1 VCYARFVPD
10 KPTWC
15 GHLEEI
21 AASLRSLPDP
31 WVDRSIVQQLLGVG
45 LRRAQQ
51 ILAPCVSRQIGVNGL
66 ADREVLISHLNRL
79 SAGEAGHYEH
89 RRRSRLAEQLH
100 TLQIERRSALMV
112 EAPVDIVNQQLDNLP
127 PGVAIMPGRI
137 TVTFASSRE
146 ALEKLLALA
155 MAVGNDPLWFERL
168 ATGSK

>member
-1 VCYARFVPD
+1 MIRSVVPD

-15 GHLEEI
+15 GHLAEI
-21 AASLRSLPDP
+21 VVSLRALPDP
-31 WVDRSIVQQLLGVG
+31 WVDRSTVQQLLGVG

-66 ADREVLISHLNRL
+66 ADREVLISHLHHL
-79 SAGEAGHYEH
+79 AAGDAGHYEQ

-100 TLQIERRSALMV
+100 TLQIERQSALMV

-127 PGVAIMPGRI
+127 SGVAITQGRI
-137 TVTFASSRE
+137 TVTFDSSRE

-155 MAVGNDPLWFERL
+155 MAVGNDPLLFERL

>member
-1 VCYARFVPD
+1 VPD

-21 AASLRSLPDP
+21 AVSLRALPDP

-51 ILAPCVSRQIGVNGL
+51 ILAPCVSRQVGVNGL

-79 SAGEAGHYEH
+79 AAGDAGHYEH
-89 RRRSRLAEQLH
+89 RRRSRLAEQIHALRV
-100 TLQIERRSALMV
+100 ERQSALMV

-127 PGVAIMPGRI
+127 SGVAIMPGRI
-137 TVTFASSRE
+137 TVTFDSSRE

-155 MAVGNDPLWFERL
+155 MAVGNDPLLFERL
-168 ATGSK
+168 TTGTK

>member
-1 VCYARFVPD
+1 MCYAEFVPD

-21 AASLRSLPDP
+21 AVSLRALPDP
-31 WVDRSIVQQLLGVG
+31 WVDRSIIQQLLGVG

-66 ADREVLISHLNRL
+66 ADREVLIAHLNRL
-79 SAGEAGHYEH
+79 AAGEASHYER
-89 RRRSRLAEQLH
+89 RRRSRLAEQIH
-100 TLQIERRSALMV
+100 TLRIERQSALMV

-127 PGVAIMPGRI
+127 PGVAITQGRI
-137 TVTFASSRE
+137 TVTFDSSRE

-155 MAVGNDPLWFERL
+155 MAVGNDPLLFERL
-168 ATGSK
+168 ANGSK